1 MRKGEVGGGIWS
13 EESVQVLILGNSKYE
28 MVSVNV
34 GKYGCYGRHCVR
46 EESWLGL
53 MVASRVSPT
62 NDDPAVSAGVLTQ
75 AAPTWAWYSSSSLS
89 HRSSWPGLSLLS
101 QLQPRISWSQQLHQ
115 HRDPSPPLHHQHI
128 THTSPMITVHNHRE
142 ENWTKYLLSASLSFN
157 TEDFLWSND
166 I

>member
-28 MVSVNV
+28 VVVSVNV

-89 HRSSWPGLSLLS
+89 LTAVAGLDSACCHSCSRGSADPSSCTSTLTPARLSTTSTSLTLH
-101 QLQPRISWSQQLHQ
+101 LWSQSTIIGRKTEPNIYFLLH
-115 HRDPSPPLHHQHI
+115 
-128 THTSPMITVHNHRE
+128 
-142 ENWTKYLLSASLSFN
+142 
-157 TEDFLWSND
+157 
-166 I
+166 